1 MRFVWV
7 ETEKIDKNGL
17 SGTMGQVM
25 VELDS
30 ETARYITAVR
40 DDGDSWHYGV
50 SNLSLLEAEEAQ
62 LEYLEKYENL
72 GDARSSEYGIYFV
85 MAYLTVVAETIGLD
99 EHDDKIIDLMCD
111 MLQNAPDEKMIKLL
125 KHAAKGSHI
134 ALMRAAIKLDDMVY
148 VQKYIGEFKND
159 EKGPSRFMEFEPSS
173 NIEQLLVENGGI
185 NQVTDWDIKEVRD
198 KIREFNKERDWD
210 KFHTP
215 ENLAKS
221 IAIEAGELLECFQW
235 DNKFDRQ
242 SLSEELAD
250 VMMYCIMMADAVN
263 IDIKQ
268 EMLRKMALNGA
279 KYPINKAKGKSIK
292 YNKL

>member
-7 ETEKIDKNGL
+7 ETEKIDKNGFD
-17 SGTMGQVM
+17 GTMGQVM

-30 ETARYITAVR
+30 ETERYITAVK
-40 DDGDSWHYGV
+40 DDSDIWTYGV
-50 SNLSLLEAEEAQ
+50 ANLSLLEAEESE
-62 LEYLEKYENL
+62 LEYLEKYESL
-72 GDARSSEYGIYFV
+72 EDARSSEYGIYFV
-85 MAYLTVVAETIGLD
+85 MAYLTVVAATVGID
-99 EHDDKIIDLMCD
+99 EHDDIIIDLMCD
-111 MLQNAPDEKMIKLL
+111 ILQNAPDDKMIKLL

-279 KYPINKAKGKSIK
+279 KYPVSKAKGNSVK
-292 YNKL
+292 YTKL